1 MWPWPYPSRWKQNVP
16 SKPIGDKHPMNKT
29 DLECSACG
37 YRAPYLQPLAACPHC
52 GKQWFEARYP
62 YPELHDMLPALLRE
76 RPFNM
81 WRYRELMPLRNDSS
95 IVSMGE
101 GGTPLVR
108 LDNLALMLGR
118 SNLFAKD
125 ERQGPTGSFKDRQ
138 ASLAVS
144 VMKENGINEVVV
156 ASTGNVAISYSAYC
170 ARAGIKLW
178 AFLSSLVAAEKMRE
192 VAIYGTEVI
201 KITGT
206 YDQAK
211 EVAATF
217 AERKGLYLDRGIRS
231 FAARESMKTL
241 AFEMCEQLGAM
252 FGPEVPHSLVPMRA
266 PDWYF
271 QAISGGLGPVGVW
284 KGFQELREMGFIR
297 RLPRLA
303 CIQVEGCAPFV
314 NSFRA
319 GLETVQN
326 VPEPKTHI
334 ITLATARPGE
344 AYPPLRRAVLESNGV
359 METVTDEESYR
370 AMHALAKMDGI
381 SMESATGATFAGLF
395 KLISAQ
401 TIQPEDVVVV
411 NCSGHT
417 LPVQEELLGP
427 AWARSVDVSTGRP
440 AAAPVP
446 QEEGLLAALERLDE
460 RVQSVG
466 IIDDD
471 PNAVR
476 LLKRILQARGQ
487 YILHEASN
495 GHEGLEMIRRERPD
509 AVLMDL
515 MMPGLDGFGLLEIM
529 KQEDALKDIPVI
541 VVSAKELTPNERR
554 RLAGQVQALLQK
566 GSFTDQDLLGDIRAA
581 ID

>member
-1 MWPWPYPSRWKQNVP
+1 MS
-16 SKPIGDKHPMNKT
+16 KT
-29 DLECSACG
+29 DLECSSCG
-37 YRAPYLQPLAACPHC
+37 YRAPYVQPLAACPRC

-62 YPELHDMLPALLRE
+62 YNELCRTLPALLRE
-76 RPFNM
+76 RPFDM
-81 WRYRELMPLRNDSS
+81 WRYRELLPLRSESS
-95 IVSMGE
+95 TITMGE

-108 LDNLALMLGR
+108 LDNLALMMGR
-118 SNLFAKD
+118 PNLFAKD

-144 VMKENGINEVVV
+144 VMKENDVNEVVV

-241 AFEMCEQLGAM
+241 AFEICEQLGAM

-266 PDWYF
+266 PEWYF

-284 KGFQELREMGFIR
+284 KGFRELREMGFIR

-303 CIQVEGCAPFV
+303 CIQAEGCAPIV

-326 VPEPKTHI
+326 VLVPKTQI
-334 ITLATARPGE
+334 ICLATARPGE
-344 AYPPLRRAVLESNGV
+344 AYAPLRRAVIESNGV

-381 SMESATGATFAGLF
+381 SMEPATGATFAGLF
-395 KLISAQ
+395 KLISTQ
-401 TIQPEDVVVV
+401 VVQPNDVVII

-417 LPVQEELLGP
+417 QPVQEELLGQ
-427 AWARSVDVSTGRP
+427 AWSRSVDVSTGRP
-440 AAAPVP
+440 VAAPVP

-460 RVQSVG
+460 RVKSVG

-487 YILHEASN
+487 YILHEATD
-495 GHEGLEMIRRERPD
+495 GREGLEMIRRERPD
-509 AVLMDL
+509 IVLMDL
-515 MMPGLDGFGLLEIM
+515 MMPDLDGFGMLEIM
-529 KQEDALKDIPVI
+529 KEDEALKDIPVI
-541 VVSAKELTPNERR
+541 VVSAKELTPNERK
-554 RLAGQVQALLQK
+554 RLAGHVQALLQK
-566 GSFTDQDLLGDIRAA
+566 GSFSDQDLLGDIHAA
-581 ID
+581 IESQGL

>member
-1 MWPWPYPSRWKQNVP
+1 MSQV
-16 SKPIGDKHPMNKT
+16 
-29 DLECSACG
+29 DLECTACG
-37 YRAPYLQPLAACPHC
+37 YRAPYSKALAACSKC
-52 GKQWFEARYP
+52 GKTWFEARYP
-62 YPELHDMLPALLRE
+62 YNDLRGTLPAWLRE

-81 WRYRELMPLRNDSS
+81 WRYRELLPLRNDSNL
-95 IVSMGE
+95 ISMGE

-108 LDNLALMLGR
+108 LDNLALMMGR
-118 SNLFAKD
+118 SNLFVKD
-125 ERQGPTGSFKDRQ
+125 ERQSPTGSFKDRQ

-144 VMKENGINEVVV
+144 VMKENDIAEVVV

-178 AFLSSLVAAEKMRE
+178 AFLNSTVAQEKMRE
-192 VAIYGTEVI
+192 VALYGTEVI

-211 EVAATF
+211 EMAATF

-241 AFEMCEQLGAM
+241 AFEVCEQLGRL
-252 FGPEVPHSLVPMRA
+252 FGPELPESPIPMRA

-284 KGFQELREMGFIR
+284 KGFEELRDMGYIR
-297 RLPRLA
+297 KMPRLA
-303 CIQVEGCAPFV
+303 CIQAEGCAPIV

-319 GLETVQN
+319 GLELAEN
-326 VPEPKTHI
+326 VAEPKTNI

-344 AYPPLRRAVLESNGV
+344 AYPPLRRAVLASRGV

-370 AMHALAKMDGI
+370 AMHVLAKMDGI
-381 SMESATGATFAGLF
+381 SMEPATGATLAGLF
-395 KLISAQ
+395 KLISSQ
-401 TIQPEDVVVV
+401 VIGLEDVVVV

-417 LPVQEELLGP
+417 QPVQEELLGK
-427 AWARSVDVSTGRP
+427 AWARSVDVSGVKPT
-440 AAAPVP
+440 APIP
-446 QEEGLLAALERLDE
+446 QEEGLLAALEHLDE
-460 RVQSVG
+460 RIKSVA

-471 PNAVR
+471 ANAVR

-487 YILHEASN
+487 YILHEATN
-495 GHEGLEMIRRERPD
+495 GREGLELLRRQRPD
-509 AVLMDL
+509 AVLLDL
-515 MMPGLDGFGLLEIM
+515 MMPELDGFGLLEIM
-529 KQEDALKDIPVI
+529 KQDDSLKDIPVI

-566 GSFTDQDLLGDIRAA
+566 GAFTDQDLLGDIQAA
-581 ID
+581 LD

>member
-1 MWPWPYPSRWKQNVP
+1 
-16 SKPIGDKHPMNKT
+16 MNRL
-29 DLECSACG
+29 DLECSSCS
-37 YRAPYLQPLAACPHC
+37 YRAPYLQPLVVCPRC
-52 GKQWFEARYP
+52 GKPWFEARYP
-62 YPELHDMLPALLRE
+62 YDELHNTLPALLRE
-76 RPFNM
+76 RAFNM
-81 WRYRELMPLRNDSS
+81 WRYRELLPLRNESNR
-95 IVSMGE
+95 VSMGE

-108 LDNLALMLGR
+108 LDNLALMMGR
-118 SNLFAKD
+118 PNLFAKD

-170 ARAGIKLW
+170 ARASIKLW

-192 VAIYGTEVI
+192 VALYGTEVV

-241 AFEMCEQLGAM
+241 AFEICEQMGAM
-252 FGPEVPHSLVPMRA
+252 FGPEVPHCTMPMRA

-284 KGFQELREMGFIR
+284 KGFCELREMGFIR

-303 CIQVEGCAPFV
+303 CIQAEGCAPIV

-319 GLETVQN
+319 GLEAPQDVL
-326 VPEPKTHI
+326 EPKTHI

-344 AYPPLRRAVLESNGV
+344 AYAPLRRAVIESDGV

-370 AMHALAKMDGI
+370 AMHALAKMEGI
-381 SMESATGATFAGLF
+381 SMEAATGATFAGLF

-401 TIQPEDVVVV
+401 IIKPEDVVIV

-417 LPVQEELLGP
+417 LPVQEELLGQ
-427 AWARSVDVSTGRP
+427 AWSRSVDVSTPLKGVLGTGHPRA
-440 AAAPVP
+440 AAAPVPPLVP

-460 RVQSVG
+460 RVKSVA

-476 LLKRILQARGQ
+476 LLKRILQVRGQ
-487 YILHEASN
+487 YILHEATN
-495 GHEGLEMIRRERPD
+495 GREGLEVIRRERPD
-509 AVLMDL
+509 LVLLDL
-515 MMPGLDGFGLLEIM
+515 YMPDLDGFGLLQVM
-529 KQEDALKDIPVI
+529 KEDETLHDIPVI
-541 VVSAKELTPNERR
+541 VVSAKELSPNERK

-566 GSFTDQDLLGDIRAA
+566 GNFSDQDLLRDIHAA
-581 ID
+581 I

>member
-1 MWPWPYPSRWKQNVP
+1 M
-16 SKPIGDKHPMNKT
+16 SKI
-29 DLECSACG
+29 DLECSSCG
-37 YRAPYLQPLAACPHC
+37 HRAPYLRPLVVCPRC

-62 YPELHDMLPALLRE
+62 YNELRNTLPALLRE

-81 WRYRELMPLRNDSS
+81 WRYRELMPLRNESNT
-95 IVSMGE
+95 ISMGE

-108 LDNLALMLGR
+108 LDNLALMMGR
-118 SNLFAKD
+118 PNLFAKD

-192 VAIYGTEVI
+192 VALYGTEVI

-211 EVAATF
+211 EVAVTF

-241 AFEMCEQLGAM
+241 ALEMCEQLGAT
-252 FGPEVPHSLVPMRA
+252 FGPEVPHSLLPMRA

-284 KGFQELREMGFIR
+284 KGFQELCEMGFIH

-303 CIQVEGCAPFV
+303 CIQAEGCAPIV

-319 GLETVQN
+319 GLEAPQN
-326 VPEPKTHI
+326 VLEPKTHI

-344 AYPPLRRAVLESNGV
+344 AYAPLRRAVIESNGV

-381 SMESATGATFAGLF
+381 SMEPATGATFAGLF

-401 TIQPEDVVVV
+401 IVKPDDVVVV

-417 LPVQEELLGP
+417 LPVQEELLGQ
-427 AWARSVDVSTGRP
+427 AWSRSVDVSTVRP
-440 AAAPVP
+440 VAAPVP

-460 RVQSVG
+460 RVKSVA

-487 YILHEASN
+487 YILHEAPN
-495 GHEGLEMIRRERPD
+495 GHEGLEMMRRERPD
-509 AVLMDL
+509 IVLMDL
-515 MMPGLDGFGLLEIM
+515 MMPDLDGFGLLEIM

-541 VVSAKELTPNERR
+541 VVSAKELTPNERK

-566 GSFTDQDLLGDIRAA
+566 GSFTDQDLLGDIHAA

>member
-1 MWPWPYPSRWKQNVP
+1 
-16 SKPIGDKHPMNKT
+16 
-29 DLECSACG
+29 
-37 YRAPYLQPLAACPHC
+37 
-52 GKQWFEARYP
+52 
-62 YPELHDMLPALLRE
+62 
-76 RPFNM
+76 
-81 WRYRELMPLRNDSS
+81 
-95 IVSMGE
+95 
-101 GGTPLVR
+101 
-108 LDNLALMLGR
+108 
-118 SNLFAKD
+118 
-125 ERQGPTGSFKDRQ
+125 
-138 ASLAVS
+138 
-144 VMKENGINEVVV
+144 
-156 ASTGNVAISYSAYC
+156 
-170 ARAGIKLW
+170 
-178 AFLSSLVAAEKMRE
+178 VAAEKMRE

-241 AFEMCEQLGAM
+241 AFEICEQLGAM
-252 FGPEVPHSLVPMRA
+252 FGPEAPHSLAPMRA

-284 KGFQELREMGFIR
+284 KGFRELREMGFIR

-303 CIQVEGCAPFV
+303 CIQVEGCAPIV

-326 VPEPKTHI
+326 VLEPKTQI
-334 ITLATARPGE
+334 ICLATARPGE
-344 AYPPLRRAVLESNGV
+344 AYAPLRRAVIESNGV

-381 SMESATGATFAGLF
+381 SMEPATGATFAGLF
-395 KLISAQ
+395 KLISTQ
-401 TIQPEDVVVV
+401 VVQPNDVVII

-417 LPVQEELLGP
+417 QPVQEELLGQ
-427 AWARSVDVSTGRP
+427 AWSRSVDVSTGRP
-440 AAAPVP
+440 VAAPVP

-460 RVQSVG
+460 RVKSVG

-487 YILHEASN
+487 YILHEATD
-495 GHEGLEMIRRERPD
+495 GREGLEMIRRERPD
-509 AVLMDL
+509 IVLMDL
-515 MMPGLDGFGLLEIM
+515 MMPDLDGFGVLEIM
-529 KQEDALKDIPVI
+529 KEDEALRDIPVI
-541 VVSAKELTPNERR
+541 VVSAKELTSNERR
-554 RLAGQVQALLQK
+554 RLAGHVQSLLQK
-566 GSFTDQDLLGDIRAA
+566 GSFSDQDLLGDIHAA

>member
-1 MWPWPYPSRWKQNVP
+1 MSR
-16 SKPIGDKHPMNKT
+16 I
-29 DLECSACG
+29 DLECSSCS
-37 YRAPYLQPLAACPHC
+37 YRAPYLQPLVVCPRC

-62 YPELHDMLPALLRE
+62 YNELHNTLPALLRA
-76 RPFNM
+76 RAFNM
-81 WRYRELMPLRNDSS
+81 WRYRELLPLRDESNT
-95 IVSMGE
+95 ISMGE

-108 LDNLALMLGR
+108 LDNLGLMMGR
-118 SNLFAKD
+118 PNLFAKD

-192 VAIYGTEVI
+192 VALYGTEVV

-252 FGPEVPHSLVPMRA
+252 FGPEVPDCLAPMRA

-303 CIQVEGCAPFV
+303 CIQAEGCAPIV

-319 GLETVQN
+319 GLEAPQDVL
-326 VPEPKTHI
+326 EPKTHI

-344 AYPPLRRAVLESNGV
+344 AYAPLRRAVLESDGV
-359 METVTDEESYR
+359 METVSDEESYR
-370 AMHALAKMDGI
+370 AMHTLAKMDGI
-381 SMESATGATFAGLF
+381 SMEPATGATFAGLF

-401 TIQPEDVVVV
+401 IVKREDVVVV

-417 LPVQEELLGP
+417 LPVQEELLGQ
-427 AWARSVDVSTGRP
+427 AWSRSVDVSTPLRGV
-440 AAAPVP
+440 AAPVPRTRIP

-460 RVQSVG
+460 RVKSVA

-487 YILHEASN
+487 YILHEATN
-495 GHEGLEMIRRERPD
+495 GREGLEVIRRERPD
-509 AVLMDL
+509 LVLLDL
-515 MMPGLDGFGLLEIM
+515 TMPDLDGFGLLQVM
-529 KQEDALKDIPVI
+529 KEDEAIRDIPVI
-541 VVSAKELTPNERR
+541 VVSAKELTLNERK

-566 GSFTDQDLLGDIRAA
+566 GNFTDQDLLGDIHAA